1 MQDVS
6 WYNKPTTETSS
17 AHLTHYWA
25 QHFPSLP
32 FSLPTG
38 QYSSPF
44 PDFKSFPTSQ
54 LWESFPTIQLPYLLP
69 GLLGLLAKN
78 PSGEPTPPTEPVET
92 HWAVRNYVHVAS
104 GQLPVLRPV
113 FLKASAF
120 TPV

>member
-1 MQDVS
+1 MR
-6 WYNKPTTETSS
+6 
-17 AHLTHYWA
+17 YWA

-54 LWESFPTIQLPYLLP
+54 LSELFPTIQLPYLLP

-78 PSGEPTPPTEPVET
+78 PSSEPTPPTEPVET
-92 HWAVRNYVHVAS
+92 HWAVRNHVHVTS
-104 GQLPVLRPV
+104 GQLPVLRHV